1 MKKLSEWSDN
11 ELSNLFKNATDII
24 LKNKPQ
30 KNEAIKKIEE
40 IKKEWANRK
49 QQYLNGKR
57 RVGYPDKG
65 MLSTLGYQAGY
76 MTFPEREYILKFLM
90 ENEDLPFVQ
99 SPAYMATWGSPL
111 SEKRLIKL
119 SYLLTNLIN
128 KKKKDGEFYHR
139 EDTRKNWIDDLDFI
153 YKTYYVDKFNFK
165 WPFKG

>member
-49 QQYLNGKR
+49 QQYLDGKR

>member
-1 MKKLSEWSDN
+1 
-11 ELSNLFKNATDII
+11 
-24 LKNKPQ
+24 
-30 KNEAIKKIEE
+30 
-40 IKKEWANRK
+40 
-49 QQYLNGKR
+49 
-57 RVGYPDKG
+57 
-65 MLSTLGYQAGY
+65 
-76 MTFPEREYILKFLM
+76 M

>member
-128 KKKKDGEFYHR
+128 KKKKGGEFYHR
-139 EDTRKNWIDDLDFI
+139 EDTRKNWIDDLNFI